1 MSSRTRKL
9 KKNKLDITMAIKF
22 KCDACGFERLVYRAE
37 FKKMTQETFK
47 NNRLFICDK
56 CKTRMNPVSV
66 EVDY

>member
-37 FKKMTQETFK
+37 SKKMTQETFK

>member
-1 MSSRTRKL
+1 MSSITRKL

-22 KCDACGFERLVYRAE
+22 KCDTCGFERLVYKAE

-47 NNRLFICDK
+47 NNRLFMCDK

>member
-1 MSSRTRKL
+1 
-9 KKNKLDITMAIKF
+9 MAIKF